1 MKKISL
7 FILSVFAVGVTL
19 AQTVSDFDFVPITT
33 DNNMSVVFP
42 AGTLND
48 FVGGDLM
55 AFKTDGTPV
64 SASSEIAEDGSG
76 GIAAIGTDA
85 MCGCDYLSGGDKLAF
100 AILLDGEVIVITDVN
115 PALTYAANTFEMI
128 SGSLEFTID
137 GFPVVSGCTDS
148 DYLEYD
154 GANLDDGSCAILIVE
169 GCTDVAACNLDADA
183 NVDDGS
189 CTYADAEEGRDC
201 NNDCFSDD
209 DNDNICTAKEIDG
222 CTNTDAF
229 NFNPLA
235 TGTEGVLHAEYEVDG
250 GICVPVISCCMLP
263 NADNFC
269 PEGNTPDNESCE
281 FSGINPW
288 GPGAGTPENPTY
300 ITSNNMSVLFPVEN
314 LGVWEGVEMVEGDII
329 FAVYETARLENE
341 LVGYSAVSG
350 VQSAGAVAWT
360 GAQVGMPVFG
370 SDNNQDNGFQ
380 EFETLVWLVE
390 RADGVVYNAN
400 LTYATAGFDGT
411 YQDGEFV
418 IISSVS
424 IGAPLYDGCMD
435 ASVPN
440 FDPLATS
447 DDGSCAEA
455 YSIGCMDAD
464 KVNFAGAGANPTHDN
479 AENFGDAF
487 GQNLGINLLTGE
499 TSLSGA
505 AANVSYDSMCQDQ
518 VEGCT
523 DPMASN
529 YDPIATQN
537 DATICDWSLNGMELY
552 DVDENGN
559 IQATDYNF
567 GEVAPDNQNDGI
579 LGSDFDNANILFQA
593 GALDVDAHVIENLA
607 LVMEWVDADEI
618 ADAQELADTI
628 TDMQDRYDANDLWW
642 NTRYDDTL
650 AAVAV
655 WFAADEAADA
665 QELADTITDMQA
677 RYDAN
682 DLWWNTL
689 YDATVVTYDSMLSV
703 TNDTLDY
710 HRAPIEIDLHTQWN
724 TVAYYLHHESP
735 VVAQFENQFGSETAI
750 ANNIN
755 IVKNNEGLFYWPE
768 FNFDGIQMLQ
778 PGQGYQVRVKDSST
792 GKSDFIFEHAINA
805 DAYRTLTPTVPAW
818 AIDMP
823 VDVHPN
829 DVRSLVRVV
838 NMLGQEVKA
847 AEQFRGEVL
856 LYMYNDGT
864 VEKKITK

>member
-1 MKKISL
+1 M
-7 FILSVFAVGVTL
+7 
-19 AQTVSDFDFVPITT
+19 
-33 DNNMSVVFP
+33 
-42 AGTLND
+42 
-48 FVGGDLM
+48 
-55 AFKTDGTPV
+55 
-64 SASSEIAEDGSG
+64 
-76 GIAAIGTDA
+76 
-85 MCGCDYLSGGDKLAF
+85 
-100 AILLDGEVIVITDVN
+100 N
-115 PALTYAANTFEMI
+115 PA
-128 SGSLEFTID
+128 
-137 GFPVVSGCTDS
+137 
-148 DYLEYD
+148 
-154 GANLDDGSCAILIVE
+154 
-169 GCTDVAACNLDADA
+169 
-183 NVDDGS
+183 
-189 CTYADAEEGRDC
+189 
-201 NNDCFSDD
+201 
-209 DNDNICTAKEIDG
+209 
-222 CTNTDAF
+222 
-229 NFNPLA
+229 
-235 TGTEGVLHAEYEVDG
+235 
-250 GICVPVISCCMLP
+250 
-263 NADNFC
+263 ADNFV
-269 PEGNTPDNESCE
+269 PATGDVQVDINTADNDLCQY
-281 FSGINPW
+281 SGINPW
-288 GPGAGTPENPTY
+288 GPGGGSKEAPTY

-314 LGVWEGVEMVEGDII
+314 LGVWEGVELVEGDII

-350 VQSAGAVAWT
+350 IQMAGAVAWT

-418 IISSVS
+418 IVSSVS
-424 IGAPLYDGCMD
+424 IGAPFYDGCMD
-435 ASVPN
+435 PYNAN
-440 FDPLATS
+440 FNPLATS

-487 GQNLGINLLTGE
+487 GQNLGLNLLTGE

-505 AANVSYDSMCQDQ
+505 AANISDDSMCQDQ

-567 GEVAPDNQNDGI
+567 GAVAPDNENDGI

-593 GALDVDAHVIENLA
+593 GALDVDAHVISNLA
-607 LVMEWVDADEI
+607 SVMEWVDADEI
-618 ADAQELADTI
+618 
-628 TDMQDRYDANDLWW
+628 
-642 NTRYDDTL
+642 
-650 AAVAV
+650 
-655 WFAADEAADA
+655 ADA

-682 DLWWNTL
+682 DLWWNTRYDDTL
-689 YDATVVTYDSMLSV
+689 AAVALWFAADEAADAQELADTIHDMQARYDANDLWWNTRYDATVVTYDSMLSV

-805 DAYRTLTPTVPAW
+805 DAYRTLTATVPAW
-818 AIDMP
+818 AIEME
-823 VDVHPN
+823 VQNHPN

-864 VEKKITK
+864 VEKKMVK